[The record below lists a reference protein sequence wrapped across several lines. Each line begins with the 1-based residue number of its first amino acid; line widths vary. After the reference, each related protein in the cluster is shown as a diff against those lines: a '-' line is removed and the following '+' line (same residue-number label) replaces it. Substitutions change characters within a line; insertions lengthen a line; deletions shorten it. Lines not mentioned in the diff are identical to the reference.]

1 MVFARE
7 AQVFFFAMV
16 HYVIE
21 MSHKQVYK
29 VQALF
34 AFEDGHVSA
43 QGKAIVIC
51 GLF

>member
-7 AQVFFFAMV
+7 AQVFFAMV

-21 MSHKQVYK
+21 TSYKQVYK
-29 VQALF
+29 VQILF
-34 AFEDGHVSA
+34 AFEDVSA